1 MQNLF
6 SEAWEKPRG
15 PSIGLLSV
23 SSKHWPQTRLTAENK
38 CLTLHFFS
46 CHSTGSALEM
56 LSSRKMVQWPF
67 QICSDKA
74 QRHQLGED
82 WAEGKCPH
90 LPLTA
95 QSAHDFQLDLWLL
108 GVRLVALGRPMEII
122 LKSLSLF
129 HPNPPNV
136 SIHPKLMRAEEDR
149 WLQRGKC
156 FPREESEMYH
166 LMLTRTGGFSRLN
179 TCEVIHFIIETF
191 LTGTQM
197 IFSFYETLVTH

>member
-23 SSKHWPQTRLTAENK
+23 SSKHWTQTRLTAENK

-82 WAEGKCPH
+82 WAEEKCPH

-95 QSAHDFQLDLWLL
+95 QSASLHLPPPRALQIQPKAWMWHS
-108 GVRLVALGRPMEII
+108 RLVWNGSSPPGRVLLPY
-122 LKSLSLF
+122 LRVF
-129 HPNPPNV
+129 V
-136 SIHPKLMRAEEDR
+136 SISPK
-149 WLQRGKC
+149 GVGGGGVV
-156 FPREESEMYH
+156 
-166 LMLTRTGGFSRLN
+166 LMLSTRQVT
-179 TCEVIHFIIETF
+179 IHAGALAQRPPPPRSPPDF
-191 LTGTQM
+191 LP
-197 IFSFYETLVTH
+197 FPHLLALCHLLPH